1 MGRRRENYPPAF
13 RVSAVELVASS
24 GKPIAVIA
32 RELGVHEG
40 TLSNWVGRARAN
52 EEKSDELTEPEKHE
66 LEALRKE
73 TKRLRMEREILKR
86 AVVFWVKES
95 SE

>member
-40 TLSNWVGRARAN
+40 TLSNWVGRARAS
-52 EEKSDELTEPEKHE
+52 EEKGDELTGPEKHE
-66 LEALRKE
+66 LEAARKE
-73 TKRLRMEREILKR
+73 IERLRMKREILKR

>member
-1 MGRRRENYPPAF
+1 MGSRRENYPPEF

>member
-40 TLSNWVGRARAN
+40 TLSNWVGGARAS
-52 EEKSDELTEPEKHE
+52 EETSDELTEPEKHE

-73 TKRLRMEREILKR
+73 IKRLRMEREILKR